1 MTKDELKFNM
11 QKLQADIIELKEKQN
26 MINEYRRKYGKR
38 LMDAKDRVLSF
49 DEGIELLEM
58 AHTLVDMEHDLDE
71 CLHEAHVKSLANR
84 MMFIEL
90 YKAENN

>member
-11 QKLQADIIELKEKQN
+11 QKLQADIMELKEKQN
-26 MINEYRRKYGKR
+26 MINDYRRKYDKR
-38 LMDAKDRVLSF
+38 LMAAKDKVISF
-49 DEGIELLEM
+49 DEVIELLEM
-58 AHTLVDMEHDLDE
+58 ANTLVDMEHDLDE

-84 MMFIEL
+84 MMFNEL